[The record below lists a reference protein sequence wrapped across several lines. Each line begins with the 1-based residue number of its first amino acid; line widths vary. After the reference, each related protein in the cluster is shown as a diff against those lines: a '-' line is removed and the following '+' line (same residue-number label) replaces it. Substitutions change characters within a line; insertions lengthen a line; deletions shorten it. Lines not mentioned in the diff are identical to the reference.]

1 MRNFALISSV
11 ILTLCL
17 ILASIMILAPS
28 CTKEEICEPTTITKD
43 TSIYR
48 PVYWA
53 DTLKILKILTSGGIV
68 NGGEDNG
75 KDYWMAA
82 IYADLPL
89 PEINYQNHINYNR
102 VIIADT
108 AEITDSSIFIITRIK

>member
-1 MRNFALISSV
+1 MKYILSFALFI
-11 ILTLCL
+11 IAT
-17 ILASIMILAPS
+17 SIGFVLFNTS